1 MMNRFFRSRWIWP
14 ARVAALGL
22 ALLASAGAQ
31 AQSDPTVERGRLLYA
46 NHCVECHSR
55 EIHWRDQR
63 RATDWGSLRG
73 QVRRWQGE
81 VRLGWS
87 DEDIE
92 AVTRHLNDTVYRF
105 PRTQARAR

>member
-1 MMNRFFRSRWIWP
+1 MMNRFFRSSRAP
-14 ARVAALGL
+14 MARLAALGL
-22 ALLASAGAQ
+22 ALLAAAGAQ
-31 AQSDPTVERGRLLYA
+31 AQVDPTVERGRLLYA

-55 EIHWRDQR
+55 EMHWRDQR
-63 RATDWGSLRG
+63 RAIDWDSLRG

-81 VRLGWS
+81 ARLGWS